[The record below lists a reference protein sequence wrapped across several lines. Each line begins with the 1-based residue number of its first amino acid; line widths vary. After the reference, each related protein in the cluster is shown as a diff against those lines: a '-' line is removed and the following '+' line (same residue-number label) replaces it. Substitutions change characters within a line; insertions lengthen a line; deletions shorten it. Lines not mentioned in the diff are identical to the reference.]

1 MPKSGYWNIWLGI
14 GCESWLV
21 ENGWKRGPT
30 SWLRSAELLGH
41 RCLKVI
47 LQFCLFAPTSR
58 YFSYTF
64 IVTTLSDGLK
74 YVTDLFKGRPS
85 RHEGERGM
93 CGSKWFATSQRLR
106 VIAAMVK
113 GKAWR
118 KVISTENLFGKMVAG
133 LGLPFQI
140 LILASLVTIVLP
152 TTPRHKIGGLCGDWQ
167 DGSWNNFH
175 REILCEFEYQLGIKG
190 SLSLQRPWST
200 AWPNQRK

>member
-1 MPKSGYWNIWLGI
+1 MP
-14 GCESWLV
+14 ESD
-21 ENGWKRGPT
+21 P
-30 SWLRSAELLGH
+30 A
-41 RCLKVI
+41 I
-47 LQFCLFAPTSR
+47 LPLCTHCQIFLIHFH
-58 YFSYTF
+58 SYNSF
-64 IVTTLSDGLK
+64 RWPVMK
-74 YVTDLFKGRPS
+74 AYVTNLFKGRPS

-167 DGSWNNFH
+167 DGSWNNFYQD
-175 REILCEFEYQLGIKG
+175 ILCEFEHQLEIKG

>member
-1 MPKSGYWNIWLGI
+1 MPKRGYWNIWLGI

-93 CGSKWFATSQRLR
+93 GRSKWFATSQRPR

-118 KVISTENLFGKMVAG
+118 KVISTENLFDNRARWLWAWVCPSRSWY
-133 LGLPFQI
+133 LP
-140 LILASLVTIVLP
+140 
-152 TTPRHKIGGLCGDWQ
+152 
-167 DGSWNNFH
+167 
-175 REILCEFEYQLGIKG
+175 
-190 SLSLQRPWST
+190 PWSPSFCRPHQGT
-200 AWPNQRK
+200 R